1 MSRSA
6 VKAVESIAIAVTE
19 TKFAESNYD
28 KADGVVYRMIEVR
41 LCEVLNFILHIFRR
55 FTHFC
60 VLNAVVS

>member
-41 LCEVLNFILHIFRR
+41 LCEVLNF
-55 FTHFC
+55 THF
-60 VLNAVVS
+60 